1 MPEPTDKDL
10 IAEVL
15 EGNTESFE
23 PLVMNYQA
31 RVFALARR
39 YARREDEVEDIVQT
53 VFLKAYSKL
62 SSYRG
67 DAPFEHWLMR
77 TATYTCYDFLRKH
90 QRNREWNASDLS
102 DEENDWFENI
112 GEESS
117 AETDREAACTL
128 VNKLLDGLKPEDR
141 HIITLLELERQTI
154 KEIAELTG
162 LTEANVKVKA
172 HRARGKMREAG
183 ASYRVTKNRLSR
195 LALDDTEFK
204 ELGDLFTGPIGLAYS
219 MDPVAAAKAGSS
231 PPSRSEPGTDR

>member
-1 MPEPTDKDL
+1 MAFFVGFKELSDTNSKFVPEPNDKDL

-15 EGNTESFE
+15 EGSAESFE
-23 PLVMNYQA
+23 PLVVKYQS
-31 RVFALARR
+31 RIFALARR

-102 DEENDWFENI
+102 EEENDWFENI
-112 GEESS
+112 GEEST
-117 AETDREAACTL
+117 AETNREAASTL
-128 VNKLLDGLKPEDR
+128 VHKLLEGLKPEAR
-141 HIITLLELERQTI
+141 HIITLLELEHQTV

-162 LTEANVKVKA
+162 LSESNVKVKA
-172 HRARGKMREAG
+172 HRAREKMRSA
-183 ASYRVTKNRLSR
+183 
-195 LALDDTEFK
+195 LARIAPEK
-204 ELGDLFTGPIGLAYS
+204 Y
-219 MDPVAAAKAGSS
+219 V
-231 PPSRSEPGTDR
+231 

>member
-1 MPEPTDKDL
+1 MAFFVGFKELSATNSQSVPEPTDKDL

-23 PLVMNYQA
+23 PLVMKYQT

-67 DAPFEHWLMR
+67 DAPFDHWLMR

-117 AETDREAACTL
+117 AETDREAASAL

-172 HRARGKMREAG
+172 HRARGKMREAL
-183 ASYRVTKNRLSR
+183 AR
-195 LALDDTEFK
+195 LAPEK
-204 ELGDLFTGPIGLAYS
+204 Y
-219 MDPVAAAKAGSS
+219 V
-231 PPSRSEPGTDR
+231 

>member
-1 MPEPTDKDL
+1 VAFFVGFKELSDTNSKFVPEPNDKDL

-15 EGNTESFE
+15 EGSAESFE
-23 PLVMNYQA
+23 PLVVKYQS
-31 RVFALARR
+31 RIFALARR

-102 DEENDWFENI
+102 EEETDWFENI
-112 GEESS
+112 GEEST
-117 AETDREAACTL
+117 AETNREAASTL
-128 VNKLLDGLKPEDR
+128 VNKLLEGLKPEDR
-141 HIITLLELERQTI
+141 HIITLLELEHQTV

-162 LTEANVKVKA
+162 LSESNVKVKA
-172 HRARGKMREAG
+172 HRAREKMRSA
-183 ASYRVTKNRLSR
+183 
-195 LALDDTEFK
+195 LARIAPEK
-204 ELGDLFTGPIGLAYS
+204 Y
-219 MDPVAAAKAGSS
+219 V
-231 PPSRSEPGTDR
+231 

>member
-1 MPEPTDKDL
+1 MGFKELSATNSQSVPEPTDKDL

-23 PLVMNYQA
+23 PLVIKYQT

-67 DAPFEHWLMR
+67 DAPFDHWLMR

-117 AETDREAACTL
+117 AETDREAASAL

-141 HIITLLELERQTI
+141 HIITLLELERRTI
-154 KEIAELTG
+154 KEIAELIG

-172 HRARGKMREAG
+172 HRARGKMREAL
-183 ASYRVTKNRLSR
+183 AR
-195 LALDDTEFK
+195 LAPEK
-204 ELGDLFTGPIGLAYS
+204 Y
-219 MDPVAAAKAGSS
+219 V
-231 PPSRSEPGTDR
+231 

>member
-1 MPEPTDKDL
+1 VGFKELSATNSQSVPEPTDKDL

-23 PLVMNYQA
+23 PLVMKYQT

-39 YARREDEVEDIVQT
+39 YARREAEVEDIVQT

-117 AETDREAACTL
+117 AETDREAASAL

-172 HRARGKMREAG
+172 HRARGKMREAL
-183 ASYRVTKNRLSR
+183 AR
-195 LALDDTEFK
+195 LAPEK
-204 ELGDLFTGPIGLAYS
+204 Y
-219 MDPVAAAKAGSS
+219 V
-231 PPSRSEPGTDR
+231 

>member
-1 MPEPTDKDL
+1 MAFFVGFKELSATNSQSVPEPTDKDL

-23 PLVMNYQA
+23 PLVIKYQT

-67 DAPFEHWLMR
+67 DAPFDHWLMR

-117 AETDREAACTL
+117 AEIDREAARTL

-141 HIITLLELERQTI
+141 HIITLLELESRTI

-172 HRARGKMREAG
+172 HRARGKMREAL
-183 ASYRVTKNRLSR
+183 AR
-195 LALDDTEFK
+195 LAPEK
-204 ELGDLFTGPIGLAYS
+204 Y
-219 MDPVAAAKAGSS
+219 V
-231 PPSRSEPGTDR
+231 

>member
-1 MPEPTDKDL
+1 MGFKELSATNSQSVPEPTDKDL

-67 DAPFEHWLMR
+67 DAPFDHWLMR

-117 AETDREAACTL
+117 AETDREAASAL

-172 HRARGKMREAG
+172 HRARGKMREAL
-183 ASYRVTKNRLSR
+183 AR
-195 LALDDTEFK
+195 LAPEK
-204 ELGDLFTGPIGLAYS
+204 Y
-219 MDPVAAAKAGSS
+219 V
-231 PPSRSEPGTDR
+231 

>member
-1 MPEPTDKDL
+1 VAFFVGFKELSDTKSKFVPEPNDKDL

-15 EGNTESFE
+15 EGSAESFE
-23 PLVMNYQA
+23 PLVVKYQS
-31 RVFALARR
+31 RIFALARR

-102 DEENDWFENI
+102 EEENDWFENI
-112 GEESS
+112 GEEST
-117 AETDREAACTL
+117 AETNREAASTL
-128 VNKLLDGLKPEDR
+128 VNKLLEGLKPEDR
-141 HIITLLELERQTI
+141 HIITLLELEHQTV

-162 LTEANVKVKA
+162 LSESNVKVKA
-172 HRARGKMREAG
+172 HRAREKMRSA
-183 ASYRVTKNRLSR
+183 
-195 LALDDTEFK
+195 LARIAPEK
-204 ELGDLFTGPIGLAYS
+204 Y
-219 MDPVAAAKAGSS
+219 V
-231 PPSRSEPGTDR
+231 

>member
-1 MPEPTDKDL
+1 MGFKELSATNSQSVPEPTDKDL

-23 PLVMNYQA
+23 PLVMKYQA

-67 DAPFEHWLMR
+67 DAPFDHWLMR

-90 QRNREWNASDLS
+90 QRNREWTASDLS

-117 AETDREAACTL
+117 AETDREAASAL
-128 VNKLLDGLKPEDR
+128 VNKLLDGLNPEDR

-172 HRARGKMREAG
+172 HRARGKMREAL
-183 ASYRVTKNRLSR
+183 AR
-195 LALDDTEFK
+195 LAPEK
-204 ELGDLFTGPIGLAYS
+204 YI
-219 MDPVAAAKAGSS
+219 
-231 PPSRSEPGTDR
+231 

>member
-1 MPEPTDKDL
+1 MGFKELSDTNSKFVPEPNDKDL

-15 EGNTESFE
+15 EGSAESFE
-23 PLVMNYQA
+23 PLVVKYQS
-31 RVFALARR
+31 RIFALARR

-102 DEENDWFENI
+102 EEETDWFENI
-112 GEESS
+112 GEEST
-117 AETDREAACTL
+117 AETNREAASTL
-128 VNKLLDGLKPEDR
+128 VHKLLEGLKPEDR
-141 HIITLLELERQTI
+141 HIITLLELEHQTV

-162 LTEANVKVKA
+162 LSESNVKVKA
-172 HRARGKMREAG
+172 HRAREKMRSA
-183 ASYRVTKNRLSR
+183 
-195 LALDDTEFK
+195 LARIAPEK
-204 ELGDLFTGPIGLAYS
+204 Y
-219 MDPVAAAKAGSS
+219 V
-231 PPSRSEPGTDR
+231 

>member
-1 MPEPTDKDL
+1 MGFKELSATNSQSVPKPTDKDL

-67 DAPFEHWLMR
+67 DAPFAHWLMR

-102 DEENDWFENI
+102 DEEYDWFENI

-117 AETDREAACTL
+117 AETDREAASAL

-172 HRARGKMREAG
+172 HRARGKMREAL
-183 ASYRVTKNRLSR
+183 AR
-195 LALDDTEFK
+195 LAPEK
-204 ELGDLFTGPIGLAYS
+204 Y
-219 MDPVAAAKAGSS
+219 V
-231 PPSRSEPGTDR
+231 

>member
-1 MPEPTDKDL
+1 MAFFVGFKELSDTKSEFVPEPNDKDL

-15 EGNTESFE
+15 EGNAESFE
-23 PLVMNYQA
+23 PLVVKYQS
-31 RVFALARR
+31 RIFALARR

-102 DEENDWFENI
+102 EEENDWFENI
-112 GEESS
+112 GEEST
-117 AETDREAACTL
+117 AETNREAASTL
-128 VNKLLDGLKPEDR
+128 VNKLLEGLKPEDR
-141 HIITLLELERQTI
+141 HIITLLELEHQTV

-162 LTEANVKVKA
+162 LSESNVKVKA
-172 HRARGKMREAG
+172 HRAREKMRSA
-183 ASYRVTKNRLSR
+183 
-195 LALDDTEFK
+195 LARIAPEK
-204 ELGDLFTGPIGLAYS
+204 Y
-219 MDPVAAAKAGSS
+219 V
-231 PPSRSEPGTDR
+231 

>member
-1 MPEPTDKDL
+1 MGFKELSATNSQSVPKPTDKDL

-67 DAPFEHWLMR
+67 DAPFDHWLMR

-117 AETDREAACTL
+117 AETDREAASAL

-141 HIITLLELERQTI
+141 HIITLLELERRTI
-154 KEIAELTG
+154 KEIAGLTG

-172 HRARGKMREAG
+172 HRARGKMREAL
-183 ASYRVTKNRLSR
+183 TR
-195 LALDDTEFK
+195 LAPEK
-204 ELGDLFTGPIGLAYS
+204 Y
-219 MDPVAAAKAGSS
+219 V
-231 PPSRSEPGTDR
+231 

>member
-1 MPEPTDKDL
+1 MGFFVGFKELSDNKSKFVPEPNDKDL

-15 EGNTESFE
+15 EGSAESFE
-23 PLVMNYQA
+23 PLVVKYQS
-31 RVFALARR
+31 RIFALARR

-102 DEENDWFENI
+102 EEENDWFENI
-112 GEESS
+112 GEEST
-117 AETDREAACTL
+117 AETNREAASTL
-128 VNKLLDGLKPEDR
+128 VNKLLEGLKPEDR
-141 HIITLLELERQTI
+141 HIITLLELEHQTV

-162 LTEANVKVKA
+162 LSESNVKVKA
-172 HRARGKMREAG
+172 HRAREKMRSA
-183 ASYRVTKNRLSR
+183 
-195 LALDDTEFK
+195 LARIAPEK
-204 ELGDLFTGPIGLAYS
+204 Y
-219 MDPVAAAKAGSS
+219 V
-231 PPSRSEPGTDR
+231 

>member
-1 MPEPTDKDL
+1 MAFFVGFKELSDTNSKFVPEPNDKDL

-15 EGNTESFE
+15 EGSTESFE
-23 PLVMNYQA
+23 PLVVKYQS
-31 RVFALARR
+31 RIFALARR

-102 DEENDWFENI
+102 EEENDWFENI
-112 GEESS
+112 GEEST
-117 AETDREAACTL
+117 AETNREAASAL
-128 VNKLLDGLKPEDR
+128 VNKLLEGLKPEDR
-141 HIITLLELERQTI
+141 HIITLLELEHQTV

-162 LTEANVKVKA
+162 LSESNVKVKA
-172 HRARGKMREAG
+172 HRAREKMRSA
-183 ASYRVTKNRLSR
+183 
-195 LALDDTEFK
+195 LARIAPEK
-204 ELGDLFTGPIGLAYS
+204 Y
-219 MDPVAAAKAGSS
+219 V
-231 PPSRSEPGTDR
+231 

>member
-1 MPEPTDKDL
+1 MGFKELSATNSQSVPEPTDKDL

-23 PLVMNYQA
+23 PLVIKYQT

-67 DAPFEHWLMR
+67 DAPFDHWLMR

-117 AETDREAACTL
+117 AETDREAASAL

-141 HIITLLELERQTI
+141 HIITLLELERRTI
-154 KEIAELTG
+154 KEIAGLTG

-172 HRARGKMREAG
+172 HRARGKMREAL
-183 ASYRVTKNRLSR
+183 AR
-195 LALDDTEFK
+195 LAPEK
-204 ELGDLFTGPIGLAYS
+204 Y
-219 MDPVAAAKAGSS
+219 V
-231 PPSRSEPGTDR
+231 

>member
-1 MPEPTDKDL
+1 MAFFVGFKELSDTKSKFVPEPNDKDL

-15 EGNTESFE
+15 EGSAESFE
-23 PLVMNYQA
+23 PLVVKYQS
-31 RVFALARR
+31 RIFALARR

-102 DEENDWFENI
+102 EEENDWFENI
-112 GEESS
+112 GEEST
-117 AETDREAACTL
+117 AETNREAASTL
-128 VNKLLDGLKPEDR
+128 VNKLLEGLKPEDR
-141 HIITLLELERQTI
+141 HIITLLELEHQTV

-162 LTEANVKVKA
+162 LSESNVKVKA
-172 HRARGKMREAG
+172 HRAREKMRIAQARIAPEK
-183 ASYRVTKNRLSR
+183 YV
-195 LALDDTEFK
+195 
-204 ELGDLFTGPIGLAYS
+204 
-219 MDPVAAAKAGSS
+219 
-231 PPSRSEPGTDR
+231 

>member
-1 MPEPTDKDL
+1 MAFFVGFKELSDTNSKFVPEPNDKDL

-15 EGNTESFE
+15 EGSAESFE
-23 PLVMNYQA
+23 PLVVKYQS
-31 RVFALARR
+31 RIFALARR

-102 DEENDWFENI
+102 EEENDWFENI
-112 GEESS
+112 GEEST
-117 AETDREAACTL
+117 AETNREAASTL
-128 VNKLLDGLKPEDR
+128 VNKLLEGLKPEDR
-141 HIITLLELERQTI
+141 HIITLLELEHQTV

-162 LTEANVKVKA
+162 LSESNVKVKA
-172 HRARGKMREAG
+172 HRAREKMRSA
-183 ASYRVTKNRLSR
+183 
-195 LALDDTEFK
+195 LARIAPEK
-204 ELGDLFTGPIGLAYS
+204 Y
-219 MDPVAAAKAGSS
+219 V
-231 PPSRSEPGTDR
+231 

>member
-1 MPEPTDKDL
+1 MAFFVGFKELSDTNSKFVPEPNDKDL

-15 EGNTESFE
+15 EGSAESFE
-23 PLVMNYQA
+23 PLVVKYQS
-31 RVFALARR
+31 RIFALARR

-102 DEENDWFENI
+102 EEETDWFENI
-112 GEESS
+112 GEEST
-117 AETDREAACTL
+117 AETNREAASTL
-128 VNKLLDGLKPEDR
+128 VNKLLEGLKPEDR
-141 HIITLLELERQTI
+141 HIITLLELEHQTV

-162 LTEANVKVKA
+162 LSESNVKVKA
-172 HRARGKMREAG
+172 HRAREKMRSAL
-183 ASYRVTKNRLSR
+183 AR
-195 LALDDTEFK
+195 LAPEKYL
-204 ELGDLFTGPIGLAYS
+204 
-219 MDPVAAAKAGSS
+219 
-231 PPSRSEPGTDR
+231 

>member
-1 MPEPTDKDL
+1 VAFFVGFKELSDTNSKFVPEPNDKDL

-15 EGNTESFE
+15 EGSTESFE
-23 PLVMNYQA
+23 PLVVKYQS
-31 RVFALARR
+31 RIFALARR

-102 DEENDWFENI
+102 EEENDWFENI
-112 GEESS
+112 GEEST
-117 AETDREAACTL
+117 AETNREAASAL
-128 VNKLLDGLKPEDR
+128 VNKLLEGLKPEDR
-141 HIITLLELERQTI
+141 HIITLLELEHQTV

-162 LTEANVKVKA
+162 LSESNVKVKA
-172 HRARGKMREAG
+172 HRAREKMRSA
-183 ASYRVTKNRLSR
+183 
-195 LALDDTEFK
+195 LARIAPEK
-204 ELGDLFTGPIGLAYS
+204 Y
-219 MDPVAAAKAGSS
+219 V
-231 PPSRSEPGTDR
+231 